1 VIARGVIQATSTE
14 EYQLSLETDKIEYSW
29 ITMFQVEDG
38 KIVEIRDEVDMLG
51 LVQQLGMELKPKEKE
66 K

>member
-1 VIARGVIQATSTE
+1 MIARGVIQATSTE